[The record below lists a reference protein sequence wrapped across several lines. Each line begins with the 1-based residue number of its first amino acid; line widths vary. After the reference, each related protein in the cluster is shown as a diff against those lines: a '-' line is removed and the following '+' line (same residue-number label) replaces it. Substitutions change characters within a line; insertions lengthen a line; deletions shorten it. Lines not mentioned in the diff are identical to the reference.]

1 MSLMRIV
8 CCAVLITSL
17 GACGFHLR
25 GDYQLAPEL
34 QLLNLQA
41 ASEGGEL
48 ARALKRSLRSSGVV
62 LSETSDAP
70 ELVVS
75 AVSHQRRVLSVDT
88 AGNPQEYELLAS
100 TAVTIPET
108 AAGYILPSKE
118 LSVRRDY
125 IYESTGVLSSSDQ
138 EAQLKLEMERE
149 LARRIMRILQSQ
161 R

>member
-1 MSLMRIV
+1 MNLMRIV
-8 CCAVLITSL
+8 CCVVLITSL
-17 GACGFHLR
+17 SACGFHLR
-25 GDYQLAPEL
+25 GDYQLPPEL

-48 ARALKRSLRSSGVV
+48 ARALKRSLSSSGVT
-62 LSETSDAP
+62 LSETGEVP

-75 AVSHQRRVLSVDT
+75 GVSHTRRVLSVDT

-108 AAGYILPSKE
+108 AGGYFLPSKE